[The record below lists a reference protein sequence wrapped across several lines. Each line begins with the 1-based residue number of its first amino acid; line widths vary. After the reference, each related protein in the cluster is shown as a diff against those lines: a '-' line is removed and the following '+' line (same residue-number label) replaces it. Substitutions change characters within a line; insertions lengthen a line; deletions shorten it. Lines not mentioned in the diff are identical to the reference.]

1 MLPIAAGLMLLAVI
15 LVLLSPMWQRSK
27 TALIVGDEAALDE
40 ERINLQI
47 EKESLLRTLSDLELE
62 YAQSKVA
69 EADYH
74 RQKLGYEHRLIQI
87 LDRLDALVGI
97 GLVPPKSKKSRPSPS
112 GAGPVFIGFL
122 GTVIIAGAVGMHQ
135 LVQWKLERQQFAEA
149 GAEGAAT
156 MPPINPAEMVARL
169 EERLKNN
176 PNDLQGQL
184 MAGRSYVA
192 LERWED
198 AEKAWRKAIELD
210 RRSHAAHYGLAE
222 VLIRTAEPGNRTAY
236 QEALDHLDTAL
247 INVPQDASVLWA
259 KGVVLIHLER
269 YPEADEAWTE
279 AYKYIPPQ
287 TESAEFVKKALQD
300 LRSGRAPLF

>member
-1 MLPIAAGLMLLAVI
+1 MLPVAAGLMLLAVI
-15 LVLLSPMWQRSK
+15 LVLLFPMWQRSK

-47 EKESLLRTLSDLELE
+47 EKETLLRTFSELELD
-62 YAQSKVA
+62 YAQSKVTA
-69 EADYH
+69 EDYH
-74 RQKLGYEHRLIQI
+74 RLKLGHEHRLIQV

-97 GLVPPKSKKSRPSPS
+97 GLVPPKAKKSPSASS
-112 GAGPVFIGFL
+112 GVSPVFMALL
-122 GTVIIAGAVGMHQ
+122 GTVIIAGAVGMYQ
-135 LVQWKLERQQFAEA
+135 LVQWKLERQQLAES
-149 GAEGAAT
+149 GEGAAT

-198 AEKAWRKAIELD
+198 AGKAWRKALELD
-210 RRSHAAHYGLAE
+210 PRSHAAHYGLAE
-222 VLIRTAEPGNRTAY
+222 VLIRTAEPGNRPVY
-236 QEALDHLDTAL
+236 QEALDHLDKAL
-247 INVPQDASVLWA
+247 INVPQDPSVLWA

-269 YPEADEAWTE
+269 YAEADEAWTE

>member
-1 MLPIAAGLMLLAVI
+1 MLPIAAGLILLAVI
-15 LVLLSPMWQRSK
+15 MILLFPMWQRSK
-27 TALIVGDEAALDE
+27 TALIVGDEAVLDE

-47 EKESLLRTLSDLELE
+47 EKESLLRSLSDLELD

-69 EADYH
+69 ADDYN
-74 RQKLGYEHRLIQI
+74 RLKLGHEHRLIQV
-87 LDRLDALVGI
+87 LDRLDALAGV
-97 GLVPPKSKKSRPSPS
+97 GLVPPKAKKSRPAPS
-112 GAGPVFIGFL
+112 GASPMFIALL

-135 LVQWKLERQQFAEA
+135 LVQWKLERQQLAES
-149 GAEGAAT
+149 GEGAAM

-192 LERWED
+192 LERWDD
-198 AEKAWRKAIELD
+198 AEKAWRKALELD
-210 RRSHAAHYGLAE
+210 PRSHAAHYGLAE
-222 VLIRTAEPGNRTAY
+222 VLIRTAEPGNRPVY
-236 QEALDHLDTAL
+236 QEALDHLDKAL
-247 INVPQDASVLWA
+247 INVPQDPSVLWA
-259 KGVVLIHLER
+259 RGVVLIHLER
-269 YPEADEAWTE
+269 YTEADEAWTE

>member
-1 MLPIAAGLMLLAVI
+1 MLPFAAGLILLAVI
-15 LVLLSPMWQRSK
+15 LVLLFPMWQRSK
-27 TALIVGDEAALDE
+27 TALIVGDEAVLDE

-47 EKESLLRTLSDLELE
+47 EKESLLRTLSELELD

-69 EADYH
+69 ADDYN
-74 RQKLGYEHRLIQI
+74 RLKLGQEHRLIQV
-87 LDRLDALVGI
+87 LDRLDALAGI
-97 GLVPPKSKKSRPSPS
+97 GLVPPKAKKSRPASS
-112 GAGPVFIGFL
+112 GAGPVFIALL

-135 LVQWKLERQQFAEA
+135 LVQWKLERQQLAES
-149 GAEGAAT
+149 GEGAAT

-198 AEKAWRKAIELD
+198 AGKAWRKALELD
-210 RRSHAAHYGLAE
+210 PRSHAAHYGLAE
-222 VLIRTAEPGNRTAY
+222 VLIRTAEPGNRPVY
-236 QEALDHLDTAL
+236 QEALDHLDKAL
-247 INVPQDASVLWA
+247 INVPQDPSVLWA
-259 KGVVLIHLER
+259 KGVVLVHLER
-269 YPEADEAWTE
+269 YTEADEAWTE

>member
-1 MLPIAAGLMLLAVI
+1 MLPVAAGLMLLAVI
-15 LVLLSPMWQRSK
+15 LVLLFPMWQRSK
-27 TALIVGDEAALDE
+27 TALIVGDEALLDE

-47 EKESLLRTLSDLELE
+47 EKESLLRSLSDLELD
-62 YAQSKVA
+62 YARSKVTA
-69 EADYH
+69 EDYH
-74 RQKLGYEHRLIQI
+74 RLKLGYEHRLIQV

-97 GLVPPKSKKSRPSPS
+97 GLVPPKAKKSRPASS
-112 GAGPVFIGFL
+112 GASPVFIALL
-122 GTVIIAGAVGMHQ
+122 GTVIIAGAVGLHQ
-135 LVQWKLERQQFAEA
+135 LVQWKLERQQLAES
-149 GAEGAAT
+149 GEGAAT

-192 LERWED
+192 LERWDD
-198 AEKAWRKAIELD
+198 AEKAWRKALELD
-210 RRSHAAHYGLAE
+210 PRSHAAHYGLAE
-222 VLIRTAEPGNRTAY
+222 VLIRTADPANRPVY
-236 QEALDHLDTAL
+236 QEALDHLDKAL
-247 INVPQDASVLWA
+247 INVPQDPSVLWA
-259 KGVVLIHLER
+259 RGVVLIHLER
-269 YPEADEAWTE
+269 YTEADEAWTE

>member
-1 MLPIAAGLMLLAVI
+1 MLPVAAALMLLAVI
-15 LVLLSPMWQRSK
+15 MILLFPMWQRSR
-27 TALIVGDEAALDE
+27 TALIVGDEAVLDE
-40 ERINLQI
+40 ERTNLQI
-47 EKESLLRTLSDLELE
+47 EKESLLRTLSDLELD

-69 EADYH
+69 ADDYN
-74 RQKLGYEHRLIQI
+74 RLKLGQEHRLIQV
-87 LDRLDALVGI
+87 LDRLDVLAGV
-97 GLVPPKSKKSRPSPS
+97 GLVPPKAKKSRPASS
-112 GAGPVFIGFL
+112 GAGPVFIALL
-122 GTVIIAGAVGMHQ
+122 GAVIIAGAVGMYQ
-135 LVQWKLERQQFAEA
+135 LVQWKLERQQLAES
-149 GAEGAAT
+149 GEGAAT

-198 AEKAWRKAIELD
+198 AGKAWRKALELD
-210 RRSHAAHYGLAE
+210 PRSHAAHYGLAE
-222 VLIRTAEPGNRTAY
+222 VLIRTAEPGNRLVY
-236 QEALDHLDTAL
+236 QEALDHLDKAL
-247 INVPQDASVLWA
+247 INVPQDPSVLWA

-269 YPEADEAWTE
+269 YTEADEAWTE